1 MHDLIESR
9 RAEIR
14 ALAERHGFRE
24 VRVFGSMARGDA
36 DTKELSD
43 VDLLVTLPAGRTG
56 LALGA
61 LLMDV
66 QELVGA
72 ARGRGDRGV
81 ASPGI
86 SRTGAERSPDSL
98 AQAVDTDLALLEH
111 VRTRIARIREYTGDD
126 RSVFYESHLV
136 RDAVLRNLHTIAE
149 STQRLSDRVQA
160 TEPRRSVARESR
172 VFAT

>member
-66 QELVGA
+66 QELL
-72 ARGRGDRGV
+72 GRRVDV
-81 ASPGI
+81 VTEASLHP
-86 SRTGAERSPDSL
+86 AF
-98 AQAVDTDLALLEH
+98 
-111 VRTRIARIREYTGDD
+111 REQ
-126 RSVFYESHLV
+126 
-136 RDAVLRNLHTIAE
+136 VLREAQTL
-149 STQRLSDRVQA
+149 
-160 TEPRRSVARESR
+160 
-172 VFAT
+172 

>member
-66 QELVGA
+66 QELL
-72 ARGRGDRGV
+72 GRRVDV
-81 ASPGI
+81 VTEASLHPAF
-86 SRTGAERSPDSL
+86 RER
-98 AQAVDTDLALLEH
+98 
-111 VRTRIARIREYTGDD
+111 
-126 RSVFYESHLV
+126 
-136 RDAVLRNLHTIAE
+136 VLREAQTL
-149 STQRLSDRVQA
+149 
-160 TEPRRSVARESR
+160 
-172 VFAT
+172 

>member
-14 ALAERHGFRE
+14 ALAERHGFQE

-66 QELVGA
+66 QELL
-72 ARGRGDRGV
+72 GRRVDV
-81 ASPGI
+81 VTEASLHPAF
-86 SRTGAERSPDSL
+86 RER
-98 AQAVDTDLALLEH
+98 
-111 VRTRIARIREYTGDD
+111 
-126 RSVFYESHLV
+126 
-136 RDAVLRNLHTIAE
+136 VLREAQTL
-149 STQRLSDRVQA
+149 
-160 TEPRRSVARESR
+160 
-172 VFAT
+172 